1 MGKAAEASYEDVAKC
16 PMQFLA
22 RARQETP
29 VVKLT
34 SDNPDNNGYLV
45 TRHSDVTKVC
55 RDTETYS
62 SVGNPQS
69 DGWGVRCPAAASIY
83 REKGWPLR
91 RVLVWV
97 DPPEHGRFRKYAEKI
112 FSAGRIAARAEHI
125 NLCIDKLMAR
135 IADGGE
141 IEGVADFAFQLPAMV
156 MTREFGASEDDY
168 MYLMNTSEIIGRTI
182 EFTQNYGLEPDEIEI
197 QAAQAAT
204 DFQQFMAP
212 RIEAVRNNPT
222 NTMLSD
228 LVNARDGEEAALAV
242 DEIQSILI
250 VFVLAALHSTA
261 VMLSWALKCLAEH
274 QDVQARLR
282 REPEKID
289 AFVEEVLRLNGAVAT
304 SFRTTTRDAEIDGVD
319 LPLGSQVY
327 VRWDSA
333 NHDESKWEDPEA
345 FNIDRKGIRGHM
357 AFGSGIHFCVG
368 NPLARKEMSETV
380 KAFLERFSRIELA
393 GDPVRLDSFG
403 LNALTSLPLRLGV

>member
-1 MGKAAEASYEDVAKC
+1 MGKAPEAPYEQAARC
-16 PMQFLA
+16 PMEFLA

-29 VVKLT
+29 VVRLT
-34 SDNPDNNGYLV
+34 SDDADKTGYMV
-45 TRHSDVTKVC
+45 TRHSDITQVC

-62 SVGNPQS
+62 SIGNPQS
-69 DGWGVRCPAAASIY
+69 DGWGVRSAQAASIY
-83 REKGWPLR
+83 REEGWPLR
-91 RVLVWV
+91 RVLVWA

-112 FSAGRIAARAEHI
+112 FAASRIAARAEHI
-125 NLCIDKLMAR
+125 NLCIEKLIGR
-135 IADGGE
+135 IAAGGE
-141 IEGVADFAFQLPAMV
+141 IDGVADFGFQLPAMV

-168 MYLMNTSEIIGRTI
+168 MYLMNISETIGRTI
-182 EFTQNYGLEPDEIEI
+182 EFTQDYGLSAEEIEI
-197 QAAQAAT
+197 QAARAAV

-212 RIEAVRNNPT
+212 RIEEARRNPT

-228 LVNARDGEEAALAV
+228 LVNARDGDEPALAV

-261 VMLSWALKCLAEH
+261 VMLTWSLKCLAEH

-304 SFRTTTRDAEIDGVD
+304 SFRTTTCPATLGDVD
-319 LPLGSQVY
+319 LPKGAQVY

-333 NHDESKWEDPEA
+333 NLDEARWDDPMR
-345 FNIDRKGIRGHM
+345 FDIDRKGVRGHM

-368 NPLARKEMSETV
+368 NPLARKEMVETV
-380 KAFLERFSRIELA
+380 KAFLAHFSTIELA
-393 GDPVRLDSFG
+393 GEPVNLESFG
-403 LNALTSLPLRLGV
+403 LHALTSLPLRLVP